1 MPGRSPRRRTCRRP
15 RPSSPARLGGFSGI
29 VKAPYLPN
37 PLPAVNQPPQ
47 KWEYVTIQETIFP
60 LNPLRITVESE
71 DRALANAL
79 QGKTV
84 AETLNYMGDRGWE
97 LVTVGMGLEKNA
109 QVFYFK
115 RPKQ

>member
-1 MPGRSPRRRTCRRP
+1 MT
-15 RPSSPARLGGFSGI
+15 
-29 VKAPYLPN
+29 
-37 PLPAVNQPPQ
+37 AVNQSLQ

-71 DRALANAL
+71 NRALADAL

-84 AETLNYMGDRGWE
+84 AETLNYMGERGWE
-97 LVTVGMGLEKNA
+97 LVAVGTGLEKNS

-115 RPKQ
+115 RPKA